1 MKRAPR
7 LYTDWRRCSRERR
20 RRTFGLLAVT
30 ALAALILWGL
40 DLSGAF
46 EFMRWREYGPW

>member
-7 LYTDWRRCSRERR
+7 LYTEWRRCSPERR
-20 RRTFGLLAVT
+20 WRGLGLVFVT

-40 DLSGAF
+40 DLAGAF
-46 EFMRWREYGPW
+46 EFMRWGQYGPW